1 MRSDKASD
9 PSPSRAVRVVY
20 TNYRRET
27 SERTIVP
34 ERLWFGSTPW
44 HPEPQWLLDALDLEK
59 GERRSFAVADI
70 HSWSREVHR

>member
-1 MRSDKASD
+1 MNDDSSSGSGPEK
-9 PSPSRAVRVVY
+9 AVRVVY

-27 SERTIVP
+27 SERTILP

-44 HPEPQWLLDALDLEK
+44 HPEPQWLLDAVDLEK

-70 HSWSREVHR
+70 HSWSKEVPT